1 MARAAPWVT
10 IMGATIMRVT
20 IRAATATA
28 PKRRRTRLRR
38 PSAGTTTATASCI
51 SMPPSA
57 DLNLLSLIQWLS
69 PAFPTGGYAYS
80 HGLEQAATDGTLT
93 NAASLKDWLTD
104 LLTHG
109 SGRQDAILLALALRP
124 GTDLDTLT
132 DLALALSSS
141 AERHHETLAQ
151 GTALAQ
157 TVAAMTGR
165 ALKPRP
171 LPIALGEA
179 AAPLG
184 LPAAQILALYLH
196 AFASNLVQAMVR
208 FVPLGQTEGQA
219 TLAALHPLI
228 THLSQTLSLATEDDL
243 SSSTFGAEIA
253 AMRHET
259 LQPRIF
265 KT

>member
-1 MARAAPWVT
+1 
-10 IMGATIMRVT
+10 
-20 IRAATATA
+20 
-28 PKRRRTRLRR
+28 
-38 PSAGTTTATASCI
+38 
-51 SMPPSA
+51 MPPSA
-57 DLNLLSLIQWLS
+57 DVNLLSLIQWLS

-80 HGLEQAATDGTLT
+80 HGLEQAVVDGTLT
-93 NAASLKDWLTD
+93 DAASLKDWLID
-104 LLTHG
+104 ILTHG
-109 SGRQDAILLALALRP
+109 TGRQDAILLALALRP
-124 GTDLDTLT
+124 ETDGDRLT
-132 DLALALSSS
+132 DLALALSGS
-141 AERHHETLAQ
+141 AERHQETLAQ

-165 ALKPRP
+165 TLKSRP

-179 AAPLG
+179 ASPLS
-184 LPAAQILALYLH
+184 LPTAQILALYLH

-228 THLSQTLSLATEDDL
+228 TRLSETLATATEDDL
-243 SSSTFGAEIA
+243 ASSTFGAELV